1 MAKEAKRKELWKAQE
16 AKKKEAAKEQ
26 ALKDQRMSREEIF
39 REIININNE
48 LDGKNLSK
56 ERVKELEKRL
66 AELEKLNK

>member
-1 MAKEAKRKELWKAQE
+1 MLKAQE
-16 AKKKEAAKEQ
+16 AKEKAAAKEQ